1 MNVLKESFVF
11 AKRYTPAWITVILL
25 SLISVICL
33 NLLPQAP
40 QLIIDRVINP
50 ALGEA
55 PVVNENNPFNFLLV
69 GLAADDYVTMFLR
82 IAAVCLSLAF
92 VRYICH
98 YVRWNVS
105 HAYGVRMERRM
116 RGAVFTKMLSQNSIV
131 LDRYT
136 SGDLLSICNSDSTVV
151 KDNYSLNIPILIEQI
166 FVIVLS
172 VFFLTRI
179 NPWLVLCPLALAV
192 VSACTTVRYTR
203 RLKRNYANIRDRA
216 VNLNTMISENIN
228 GVRIIRAFSS
238 EDIETAKFDKVND
251 AYRGAYV
258 AHARTV
264 ASYQALFNFLGQTIN
279 IVSIIIGVLL
289 AVRGS
294 MSVGEFSTF
303 LTYVGMI
310 NPALINI
317 VNYIGVMQNMAICGN
332 RMFTFVRTA
341 NVIEDRPNAEPVS
354 GNPDITLRN
363 VSVCL
368 DDNEQIHN
376 VDLDLP
382 YGKKLGIMG
391 KTGAGKSVL
400 IKTLPRLFEATGG
413 EVRINGNIIKSYR
426 VEDVRR
432 LFSIGFQDVFLFS
445 DTVESN
451 IAFYD
456 IDAPQEKV
464 RRAAELAGAAE
475 FIDKL
480 PQGYDTIV
488 GERGIGL
495 SGGQKQRLSM
505 ARALLKDAPVILFD
519 DCTSALDLETERRIL
534 RNIEEHYGDR
544 TLVIASHRASS
555 VMGCDEIV
563 FLEDGRIVERGT
575 HDELMDLKGRYYET
589 FTAQDAQA
597 KEALL

>member
-11 AKRYTPAWITVILL
+11 ARRYMPVWITVILL
-25 SLISVICL
+25 ALLSDVCL

-50 ALGEA
+50 ALGET
-55 PVVNENNPFNFLLV
+55 PVVNESNPFNFLLN

-82 IAAVCLSLAF
+82 IAAVCLSLALL
-92 VRYICH
+92 RYIAH
-98 YVRWNVS
+98 YVRWNLG
-105 HAYGVRMERRM
+105 HAYGLSMENRM
-116 RGAVFTKMLSQNSIV
+116 RGRVFAKMLSQNSVV

-136 SGDLLSICNSDSTVV
+136 SGDLLSICNSDPTVI
-151 KDNYSLNIPILIEQI
+151 KDNYVLNFTILIEQI
-166 FVIVLS
+166 FVITLA

-179 NPWLVLCPLALAV
+179 DPWLVLCPLALAV
-192 VSACTTVRYTR
+192 ISACATVRYTR
-203 RLKRNYANIRDRA
+203 KLRRLYSNIRERA

-238 EDIETAKFDKVND
+238 EDVELAKFDKVNE
-251 AYRGAYV
+251 AYRDAYV
-258 AHARTV
+258 AHAKTV
-264 ASYQALFNFLGQTIN
+264 ASYQALFNFLGQAVN
-279 IVSIIIGVLL
+279 IASITIGVIL
-289 AVRGS
+289 AVNGK

-317 VNYIGVMQNMAICGN
+317 VNYIGVIQNMMICGN
-332 RMFTFVRTA
+332 RMFTFLNTA
-341 NVIEDRPNAEPVS
+341 NVIEDKEGAVPIS

-376 VDLDLP
+376 IDLDLP

-413 EVRINGNIIKSYR
+413 EVRINGNLIKSYR

-432 LFSIGFQDVFLFS
+432 LFSIVFQDVFLFS

-451 IAFYD
+451 IALYD
-456 IDAPQEKV
+456 IDAPQESV
-464 RRAAELAGAAE
+464 VRAAEIAGAAE
-475 FIDKL
+475 FIEKL
-480 PQGYDTIV
+480 PQKYETIV

-505 ARALLKDAPVILFD
+505 ARALLKDAPVILLD

-534 RNIEEHYGDR
+534 KNLSENYGDR

-555 VMGCDEIV
+555 VMGCDEII
-563 FLEDGRIVERGT
+563 FLEDGRIVERGS
-575 HDELMDLKGRYYET
+575 HEELMRQKGRYYDT